1 METTISGS
9 EILTNQSF
17 KVLVVDDDPV
27 DRMAVVRA
35 FKGIDFETELLEA
48 IDYASAIS
56 LVNSHQFDCIFVDY
70 RLPDGNGLE
79 LVKTLRKQGIHIPIV
94 SLTGQSDD
102 LIAVELMKAGASDYL
117 SKSKVSPARLR
128 QVFQNVMRVY
138 QAEQV
143 AELANR
149 QREEL
154 LGQKEEFISRMTHDL
169 QTPLVAANRMLD
181 LIGDDVFGEVPPKV
195 KLSLATIV
203 RSNQD
208 LLQMVRNIVEAYTY
222 DTKTK
227 QFDLIA
233 VDLTQIVNEIVQEL
247 TPLAIGKNV
256 ELSAIM
262 SDSHPDWS
270 GSSGVEVHQQEP
282 HNLNFQIDGDRLELK
297 RLIINLVG
305 NSLKFTDAGKVL
317 IELTPSTLDCPWV
330 NITVSD
336 TGTGID
342 PADRVNLF
350 ERFRRGKHK
359 RSNSGL
365 GLYLCKQIAEAHHG
379 KISVISTPGEGST
392 FTIILPAS
400 TSTVS

>member
-1 METTISGS
+1 METTISGP

-17 KVLVVDDDPV
+17 KVLVVDDDAV

-102 LIAVELMKAGASDYL
+102 LIAVELIKAGASDYL

-169 QTPLVAANRMLD
+169 QTPLVAANRM
-181 LIGDDVFGEVPPKV
+181 
-195 KLSLATIV
+195 
-203 RSNQD
+203 RS
-208 LLQMVRNIVEAYTY
+208 
-222 DTKTK
+222 
-227 QFDLIA
+227 
-233 VDLTQIVNEIVQEL
+233 
-247 TPLAIGKNV
+247 
-256 ELSAIM
+256 
-262 SDSHPDWS
+262 
-270 GSSGVEVHQQEP
+270 
-282 HNLNFQIDGDRLELK
+282 DR
-297 RLIINLVG
+297 R
-305 NSLKFTDAGKVL
+305 
-317 IELTPSTLDCPWV
+317 
-330 NITVSD
+330 
-336 TGTGID
+336 
-342 PADRVNLF
+342 
-350 ERFRRGKHK
+350 
-359 RSNSGL
+359 
-365 GLYLCKQIAEAHHG
+365 
-379 KISVISTPGEGST
+379 
-392 FTIILPAS
+392 
-400 TSTVS
+400 

>member
-1 METTISGS
+1 MEPTISGM
-9 EILTNQSF
+9 EILTDRSF
-17 KVLVVDDDPV
+17 NILVIDDDAV
-27 DRMAVVRA
+27 DRMAVIRA
-35 FKGIDFETELLEA
+35 FNGIDVETTILEA
-48 IDYASAIS
+48 IDCASAIA

-79 LVKTLRKQGIHIPIV
+79 LVQALRQQGIREPIV

-117 SKSKVSPARLR
+117 SKSKVSSARLR

-138 QAEQV
+138 HAERAV
-143 AELANR
+143 EFANH

-181 LIGDDVFGEVPPKV
+181 LIGEDVFGEVSPKV
-195 KLSLATIV
+195 KHSLSTIV

-222 DTKTK
+222 DTKSK
-227 QFDLIA
+227 KFNFIP
-233 VDLTQIVNEIVQEL
+233 VDLHQLVNEIVE
-247 TPLAIGKNV
+247 
-256 ELSAIM
+256 ELSPIAIAKNLELNAIIH
-262 SDSHPDWS
+262 SDRTDESEINL
-270 GSSGVEVHQQEP
+270 GKVHQQ
-282 HNLNFQIDGDRLELK
+282 HSQTTNVTIDGDRLELK

-305 NSLKFTDAGKVL
+305 NSLKFTDTGTIS
-317 IELTPSTLDCPWV
+317 IELTPSTLDRPWV
-330 NITVSD
+330 NVAVKD
-336 TGTGID
+336 TGAGID

-365 GLYLCKQIAEAHHG
+365 GLYLCKQITEAHHG
-379 KISVISTPGEGST
+379 SISATSTLGEGST
-392 FTIILPAS
+392 FTIKLPALTAANS
-400 TSTVS
+400 

>member
-1 METTISGS
+1 MEPTISGM
-9 EILTNQSF
+9 EILTDKSF
-17 KVLVVDDDPV
+17 KVLVVDDDAV
-27 DRMAVVRA
+27 DRMAVMRA
-35 FKGIDFETELLEA
+35 FKGIDVETEILEA
-48 IDYASAIS
+48 IDCASAID

-79 LVKTLRKQGIHIPIV
+79 LVQALRQQGIREPIV

-102 LIAVELMKAGASDYL
+102 LIAVELIKAGASDYL
-117 SKSKVSPARLR
+117 SKSKVSSASLR
-128 QVFQNVMRVY
+128 QVFQNVIRVY
-138 QAEQV
+138 HAERT
-143 AELANR
+143 AEIANR

-181 LIGDDVFGEVPPKV
+181 LIGEDVFGEVPSKV
-195 KLSLATIV
+195 KHSLSTIV

-222 DTKTK
+222 DTKSK
-227 QFDLIA
+227 KFNFIP
-233 VDLTQIVNEIVQEL
+233 VDLHQLVNEIVQEL
-247 TPLAIGKNV
+247 SPIAIAKNI
-256 ELSAIM
+256 ELNAII
-262 SDSHPDWS
+262 DSNRTDES
-270 GSSGVEVHQQEP
+270 EINLCEAHQQ
-282 HNLNFQIDGDRLELK
+282 HSQTATMTIDGDRLELK

-305 NSLKFTDAGKVL
+305 NSLKFTDTGTVS
-317 IELTPSTLDCPWV
+317 IELTPSTLDRPWV
-330 NITVSD
+330 NVAVSD
-336 TGTGID
+336 TGVGID

-379 KISVISTPGEGST
+379 SIAATSTLGEGST
-392 FTIILPAS
+392 FTITLPALTAANS
-400 TSTVS
+400 